1 MPPSTSYAASRAME
15 TAPAA
20 PTTPADAQISPG
32 SQRRSDRVSL
42 AIALEVVGTDAS
54 GHRFTETMRTELVS
68 RYGGSLVS
76 RHRLEPDTSLLI
88 KRPLSGQETRVR
100 VVGQVGIRDHG
111 HVYGVAFLDP
121 ETNFWGIYFPP
132 VAGAS
137 DSVARVFL
145 QCCDCQRQEVVTLDP
160 MEFTVFEAN
169 REITHF
175 CLQCQIGTR
184 WRTVSAA
191 QGKAAARAPQT
202 PRMPRTRMRTIA
214 CVTQPGGVEDLTQV
228 LDISRGGVCFR
239 SKRQYAVNTWI
250 QLAVPYTHGAAN
262 IFVAGRI
269 VWHKETADSQH
280 TYGVQYVKAAGP

>member
-1 MPPSTSYAASRAME
+1 ME

-20 PTTPADAQISPG
+20 PATPADAQIAPS

-76 RHRLEPDTSLLI
+76 RHPLASETVLQI
-88 KRPLSGQETRVR
+88 KHPLSRAETRVR

-132 VAGAS
+132 VAAAS

-145 QCCDCQRQEVVTLDP
+145 HCCDCQRQEVVTLDP
-160 MEFTVFEAN
+160 MEFSVFEAN
-169 REITHF
+169 REITHY

-184 WRTVSAA
+184 WRTVHSAP
-191 QGKAAARAPQT
+191 GKDAAHSTQK

-214 CVTQPGGVEDLTQV
+214 CVTQPGGVEDVAQV

-239 SKRQYAVNTWI
+239 SKHQYAVNTWI
-250 QLAVPYTHGAAN
+250 QLAVPYTPGAAN
-262 IFVAGRI
+262 IFVPGRI

-280 TYGVQYVKAAGP
+280 TYGVQYVKAAGL